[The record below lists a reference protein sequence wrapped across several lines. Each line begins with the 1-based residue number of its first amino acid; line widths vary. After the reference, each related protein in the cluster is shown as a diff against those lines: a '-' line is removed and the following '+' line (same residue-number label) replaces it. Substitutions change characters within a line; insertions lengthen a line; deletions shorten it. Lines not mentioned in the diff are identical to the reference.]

1 VARGRVDL
9 PTIRA
14 VDALLYVA
22 IAVGALGL
30 GLALGVRTARRRVDP
45 VPARVE
51 PVPGPPMADLL
62 QRVFRSTDEGL
73 VVLNKGGEVVLH
85 NPRAAELGV
94 VNAGRADA
102 RAEAACQQVLASG
115 MPVAVDLS
123 PLDRRGRQPAAV
135 LAHVRP
141 LGSGFSMVEAA
152 DTSDAVR
159 LEATRRDFV
168 ANVSHELKTPVGA
181 VGLLAEAV
189 LDAADDPVEVRRFGT
204 KILNEATRLGNLVTE
219 LIALSRLTGAERLPE
234 LQVVDVDE
242 VVRESMARAR
252 LSAEAAEI
260 EIIVDRPTGLEV
272 EGDLTLLV
280 TALSNLIENA
290 IAYSPRG
297 ASVSVSRRRTGD
309 WVEIAV
315 TDRGIGI
322 ALEHQQRVFERF
334 FRVDPARSRATGG
347 TGLGLAIV
355 KHVLANHGGEVRLW
369 SSPGTGSTFTM
380 RLPVHTEPDSE
391 LDAELG
397 SPPGRDSGETPIA
410 AADPARVEL
419 PDRVG

>member
-1 VARGRVDL
+1 M
-9 PTIRA
+9 
-14 VDALLYVA
+14 DALLYVA

-73 VVLNKGGEVVLH
+73 VVLNKGGDVVLH

-94 VNAGRADA
+94 VAAGRADA
-102 RAEAACQQVLASG
+102 RAAAACQQVLASG
-115 MPVAVDLS
+115 VAIAVDLS

-242 VVRESMARAR
+242 VVREAMARAR

-297 ASVSVSRRRTGD
+297 ASVSVSRRRTGE

-380 RLPVHTEPDSE
+380 RLPIHTEPDSE

-397 SPPGRDSGETPIA
+397 SPPGRDGGETPIA

>member
-1 VARGRVDL
+1 MRAGLEGGRPAYHAV
-9 PTIRA
+9 
-14 VDALLYVA
+14 VDALLCVA
-22 IAVGALGL
+22 IAAGALVLGVLL
-30 GLALGVRTARRRVDP
+30 GLRWGRRRDEPIPARVDP
-45 VPARVE
+45 A
-51 PVPGPPMADLL
+51 PGPPVADLL
-62 QRVFRSTDEGL
+62 QRVFRSADEGL
-73 VVLNKGGEVVLH
+73 AVLDSSGDVVLH
-85 NPRAAELGV
+85 NARAVELGV
-94 VNAGRADA
+94 VRAGLADA
-102 RAEAACQQVLASG
+102 RAAAAGQEVLRTGATLD
-115 MPVAVDLS
+115 VDLS

-135 LAHVRP
+135 MAHVRP
-141 LGSGFSMVEAA
+141 LGSGYSMVEAA
-152 DTSDAVR
+152 DTSEAVR

-189 LDAADDPVEVRRFGT
+189 LDAADDPTEVRRFGT

-242 VVRESMARAR
+242 VVQEALARSR
-252 LSAEAAEI
+252 LSAESAGI

-272 EGDLTLLV
+272 DGDLTLLV
-280 TALSNLIENA
+280 TALSNLVENA
-290 IAYSPRG
+290 IAYSP
-297 ASVSVSRRRTGD
+297 ADSAVSVSRRRCDD

-322 ALEHQQRVFERF
+322 APEHQKRVFERF

-380 RLPVHTEPDSE
+380 RLPAHVEPDTE
-391 LDAELG
+391 TTGPDAV
-397 SPPGRDSGETPIA
+397 PDPAP
-410 AADPARVEL
+410 ADPASRSVEL

>member
-1 VARGRVDL
+1 
-9 PTIRA
+9 

-94 VNAGRADA
+94 VAAGRADA
-102 RAEAACQQVLASG
+102 RAAAACQQVLASG
-115 MPVAVDLS
+115 VPVAVDLS

-189 LDAADDPVEVRRFGT
+189 LDAADDPIEVRRFGT

-242 VVRESMARAR
+242 VVREAMARAR

-397 SPPGRDSGETPIA
+397 SPPGRDGDETPIA

>member
-1 VARGRVDL
+1 MN
-9 PTIRA
+9 
-14 VDALLYVA
+14 ALLCVA
-22 IAVGALGL
+22 IAVGALALGFVL
-30 GLALGVRTARRRVDP
+30 GLRWGRLREEPTPVRAEPAL
-45 VPARVE
+45 
-51 PVPGPPMADLL
+51 GPPMADLL
-62 QRVFRSTDEGL
+62 QRVFRSADEGL
-73 VVLNKGGEVVLH
+73 VVLNSGGDVVLH

-94 VNAGRADA
+94 VRAGLPDA
-102 RAEAACQQVLASG
+102 RAAAASQQVLQSCAT
-115 MPVAVDLS
+115 VDVDLS

-141 LGSGFSMVEAA
+141 LGDGFSMVEAA
-152 DTSDAVR
+152 DTSEAVR

-189 LDAADDPVEVRRFGT
+189 LDAADDPAEVRRFGT

-242 VVRESMARAR
+242 MVQEAMARSR
-252 LSAEAAEI
+252 LSAESAGI
-260 EIIVDRPTGLEV
+260 EIAVDRPTGLEV
-272 EGDLTLLV
+272 DGDLTLLV
-280 TALSNLIENA
+280 TALSNLVENA
-290 IAYSPRG
+290 IAYSPAE
-297 ASVSVSRRRTGD
+297 ASVSVSRRRSGG
-309 WVEIAV
+309 WVEVAV

-322 ALEHQQRVFERF
+322 APEHQKRVFERF

-380 RLPVHTEPDSE
+380 RMPVHVEPETESEGPDDVP
-391 LDAELG
+391 DAVPDLG
-397 SPPGRDSGETPIA
+397 S
-410 AADPARVEL
+410 ADPARRPVEL